1 MTSRTHT
8 LPQGTLAQALI
19 AANITPPE
27 EGTRAFNTDIHENL
41 EAGKV
46 IFEGKIRTREDVAAE
61 LDSREVINHGVAFFD
76 PQDVIEVTLTHG
88 VARAAFTSTLMWT
101 INGKIVSKLY
111 GIYKQMRDSA
121 RATGNIDGHNE
132 FCAALCELDANSQYV
147 ADLGYAEYGQGLS
160 AIRALVSLRD
170 QWDSIAASVAK
181 ANGTRYQAP
190 VLMEMLAQPPQVD
203 AEAWK
208 KEEFAIK
215 YLLEATGANEEEI
228 TAALKGA
235 QAKNTAMFRERL
247 ENQAVIVPA
256 LRSIFLHATSKQEEV
271 KFWELP
277 TESQRDLI
285 ESIQRSAK
293 KAVTGWIARRDITT
307 IDFVMSMPQLK
318 ALDVALTETLNNP
331 KFTVH

>member
-27 EGTRAFNTDIHENL
+27 EGTRAFNTDVHENL

-61 LDSREVINHGVAFFD
+61 LDSRQITNNGVAFFD

-111 GIYKQMRDSA
+111 GIYKGMRDAA

-132 FCAALCELDANSQYV
+132 FAAALCELDANSEYV
-147 ADLGYAEYGQGLS
+147 ADLGYADYGQGLS

-170 QWDSIAASVAK
+170 QWDSIAQSVAK

-215 YLLEATGANEEEI
+215 YMLEATGASAEEI

-235 QAKNTAMFRERL
+235 QAKNAAMFRERL

-256 LRSIFLHATSKQEEV
+256 LRSIFLYATSTQTEV

-277 TESQRDLI
+277 VESQRDLI

-318 ALDVALTETLNNP
+318 ALDAALTETLNNP